1 MTDYDD
7 DESLTSNDNHNQLK
21 SDDILK
27 DLKETS
33 NELDLISRDATDQH
47 KQPHRSMRLNELTI
61 LLKEQS
67 GASSASSFLGKQL
80 ADLLKNMN
88 NSASTVNPSV
98 LFGSVCKK

>member
-7 DESLTSNDNHNQLK
+7 DESLTSNENQLK
-21 SDDILK
+21 SDEILK

-33 NELDLISRDATDQH
+33 NELDLISRDATDQR
-47 KQPHRSMRLNELTI
+47 KQPHRSMRLNELNI